1 MKISVQFFAC
11 SFLLMLLA
19 TAVYALPKPLVIDD
33 CQKCHD
39 EIVAEV
45 SARGAKHSTEIGCLD
60 CHVDHPPKGIETIPA
75 CLNCHD
81 PADQSHYNVAD
92 CLGCHNPHHPL
103 EINLAEIP
111 NVKPVCVSCHSGE
124 GSQLT
129 DYPSKHSELD
139 CKECHQQHG
148 QFSPCMECHDPHTE
162 EMTYQDCLLCHKPHM
177 PTVVKYPETTPTA
190 FCSAC
195 HAKEKELLD
204 ATPTMHKDLSCAFCH
219 KMQHRVIPM
228 CTTCH
233 GIPHSS
239 ILHEK
244 FPDCLK
250 CHIDAHGL
258 EK

>member
-1 MKISVQFFAC
+1 MKISVHSFAC
-11 SFLLMLLA
+11 SLLMVLLA
-19 TAVYALPKPLVIDD
+19 TAVYALPTPLEVDD

-39 EIVAEV
+39 EIVTEV
-45 SARGAKHSTEIGCLD
+45 STRGAKHSTEIGCID
-60 CHVDHPPKGIETIPA
+60 CHVEHPPKGMETIPA
-75 CLNCHD
+75 CADCHD
-81 PADQSHYNVAD
+81 PAEQSHFSVAD
-92 CLGCHNPHHPL
+92 CLSCHNPHHPL
-103 EINLAEIP
+103 EIDFTDIP
-111 NVKPVCVSCHSGE
+111 NVKPVCISCHDGE
-124 GSQLT
+124 GAQLV

-139 CKECHQQHG
+139 CKACHQQHG

-177 PTVVKYPETTPTA
+177 PTVVKYPETIPTT
-190 FCSAC
+190 FCAAC
-195 HAKEKELLD
+195 HAKEKDLLA
-204 ATPTMHKDLSCAFCH
+204 ATSTMHKDLSCAFCH
-219 KMQHRVIPM
+219 KMQHKVIPK

-233 GIPHSS
+233 GIPHTG